1 MLLLVATMIGCGL
14 FSWGLQTRLDDLP
27 GRADRLESRMND
39 FETSLTTLNTALAST
54 ASCTS
59 EVTTF
64 VSSN

>member
-14 FSWGLQTRLDDLP
+14 FSYGLQTRLDDLP
-27 GRADRLESRMND
+27 GRADRLESRMNN

-59 EVTTF
+59 EISTF
-64 VSSN
+64 VSRI